1 MRFHYTASD
10 PNGRLLDGYVEA
22 NNPSEVLDWMAGQG
36 WKPVTIKSAQET
48 GAQKILSAFS
58 GKKGITI
65 ADQVFLTKYLA
76 LMLKVGT
83 DLFRAIDILTE
94 DFEKP
99 SMKSFLVEVRE
110 ALSKGQPFYQ
120 TFSRYPKYFSPV
132 FINMVK
138 AGESSGNLEKVFD
151 DLSDSL
157 QKQQEIRD
165 KISAALIYPV
175 ILVIMATAILI
186 VLVVGIL
193 PRIAKTFLSSGMKPP
208 IFTRIVFDVGL
219 FFGANLA
226 VIIPIAAAIAVGLWL
241 FLRSNVG
248 KKFINQVL
256 SRTPVI
262 KDVVSKMALQRFAAT
277 FSSLLK
283 SGLPILDAL
292 GITAGASGSLEMEA
306 ALNRIAQEGVAKGLT
321 IGESFRR
328 ESVFPRVVVNLLT
341 ISEKAG
347 HMENILETLS
357 DFYAAE
363 IDSSIKILMS
373 FLEPALLL
381 IMGLVVGGIAL
392 SIIVPIYQ
400 LTASFA

>member
-10 PNGRLLDGYVEA
+10 QNGRLLDGYVEA
-22 NNPSEVLDWMAGQG
+22 NNPSEVLDWMSGQN
-36 WKPVTIKSAQET
+36 WKPVGIKAIRDTEV
-48 GAQKILSAFS
+48 QKVFGLFERQ
-58 GKKGITI
+58 GITI

-83 DLFRAIDILTE
+83 DLFKAIDILTE

-99 SMKSFLVEVRE
+99 AVKSFLVEVRE
-110 ALSKGQPFYQ
+110 ALSKGQPFYL
-120 TFSRYPKYFSPV
+120 TFAKYPRYFSPV

-138 AGESSGNLEKVFD
+138 AGESSGNLERVFD
-151 DLSDSL
+151 DLSTSL
-157 QKQQEIRD
+157 EKQQEIRD
-165 KISAALIYPV
+165 KIKAALIYPV
-175 ILVIMATAILI
+175 ILVFMATAILI
-186 VLVVGIL
+186 VLVVVIL
-193 PRIAKTFLSSGMKPP
+193 PKIASTFSSSGIKPP
-208 IFTRIVFDVGL
+208 VFTRIVFGIGL
-219 FFGANLA
+219 FIGANLA
-226 VIIPIAAAIAVGLWL
+226 VIIPASIAVVVGLWL

-248 KKFINQVL
+248 KKFLNQVL
-256 SRTPVI
+256 ARTPVI

-277 FSSLLK
+277 FASLLK
-283 SGLPILDAL
+283 SGLPIIDAL
-292 GITAGASGSLEMEA
+292 QITAGASGSLEMET
-306 ALNRIAQEGVAKGLT
+306 ALNRIAEEGVAKGLT

-328 ESVFPRVVVNLLT
+328 EPVFPRVVVNLLT

-357 DFYAAE
+357 DFYANE

-381 IMGLVVGGIAL
+381 TMGIVVGGIAL

-400 LTASFA
+400 LTASFS

>member
-10 PNGRLLDGYVEA
+10 QNGRLLDGYVEA
-22 NNPSEVLDWMAGQG
+22 NNPAEVLEWMSGQG
-36 WKPVTIKSAQET
+36 WKPVTIKGIHET
-48 GAQKILSAFS
+48 ETQKMLGLVSRQ
-58 GKKGITI
+58 GITI
-65 ADQVFLTKYLA
+65 ADQVFITKYLA

-83 DLFRAIDILTE
+83 DLFKAIDILAE
-94 DFEKP
+94 DFDKP
-99 SMKSFLVEVRE
+99 SLKSFLIEVRE
-110 ALSKGQPFYQ
+110 ALSKGQPFYA

-151 DLSDSL
+151 DLSTSL

-165 KISAALIYPV
+165 KIKAALIYPV
-175 ILVIMATAILI
+175 ILVIMATTILL
-186 VLVVGIL
+186 VLVVFIL
-193 PRIAKTFLSSGMKPP
+193 PKIAKTFMSSGIQPP

-219 FFGANLA
+219 FIGNNVAIIFPVA
-226 VIIPIAAAIAVGLWL
+226 VAAGIGLWL
-241 FLRSNVG
+241 FLRSGVG

-256 SRTPVI
+256 AKTPVV
-262 KDVVSKMALQRFAAT
+262 KEVVSKMALQRFAAT
-277 FSSLLK
+277 FASLLK

-292 GITAGASGSLEMEA
+292 EITAGASGSLEMET
-306 ALNRIAQEGVAKGLT
+306 ALKRISQEGVAKGLT

-328 ESVFPRVVVNLLT
+328 EPVFPRVVVNLLT

-347 HMENILETLS
+347 HMENILDTLAE
-357 DFYAAE
+357 FYASE
-363 IDSSIKILMS
+363 IDSSIQILMS

-381 IMGLVVGGIAL
+381 VMGVVVGGIAL

-400 LTASFA
+400 LTASFG